1 MNRVIIYTSNP
12 NFKPTSLEQLVAF
25 AKGTPKFYIAE
36 CGLNTYLSDV
46 KIGDH
51 LVTKKGND
59 IYVLNTFD
67 VPVDQLSGEDAA
79 YVDELTRKYNLKKV
93 NITSVANRIKFETWC
108 ATARPL
114 LQKEENK
121 KYNNNKTEMKNSIK
135 NFGERLKAQFYPQEA
150 ADVRIAMDGNIC
162 VETNEGY
169 VAIDNDFRLISY
181 PSEMVIDVPAY
192 TIAKPFDQV
201 KEGDVILRTKAYGK
215 VKSIKDGKI
224 TVVGYT
230 GCGSNVYP
238 IKDFLLGQ
246 ATVRVV
252 VSYTGVVDGQI
263 NPLMLACLSGDKK
276 NDSLLPLLMLNQN
289 GGNITQ
295 NPMMLALLAGK
306 DDSLDLKDIMMFS
319 MLNGGQNPFGNLF
332 GSPAKNVIKEA
343 PVENNED

>member
-36 CGLNTYLSDV
+36 VGLNAYLSDV

-67 VPVDQLSGEDAA
+67 KPVDQLSGEDAA
-79 YVDELTRKYNLKKV
+79 YVDELTRKYNLTKC

-114 LQKEENK
+114 LQKEET
-121 KYNNNKTEMKNSIK
+121 NKTNKANMKNSIK
-135 NFGERLKAQFYPQEA
+135 NFAERLKAQFYPQQA
-150 ADVRIAMDGNIC
+150 DDVRIAIDGNIC
-162 VETNEGY
+162 VETSEGY
-169 VAIDNDFRLISY
+169 VAIDDNFHLISY

-192 TIAKPFDQV
+192 TIARSFDQL
-201 KEGDVILRTKAYGK
+201 KEGDVILRTKSYGK
-215 VKSIKDGKI
+215 IKSIKDGKI

-263 NPLMLACLSGDKK
+263 NPLMLFMLSGDKK
-276 NDSLLPLLMLNQN
+276 NDSLLPLMMLNQT

-306 DDSLDLKDIMMFS
+306 DDSFDLKDIMLFS
-319 MLNGGQNPFGNLF
+319 MVNGGQNPFAGLF
-332 GSPAKNVIKEA
+332 GGVGPKVVAQA
-343 PVENNED
+343 PVENDED